1 MTAAAGTPPAT
12 TAEPRRIGR
21 SSVAAWVLYDL
32 ANTAFSLGVVT
43 LYFPQFLKARFGAT
57 DAQIGVYDAVA
68 MALIFVSAPVLGAI
82 SDQIPRRIPMLAVT
96 TLLCVTCTF
105 VLGVE
110 ALPLVVLLF
119 IAANYTF
126 QAGLIVYDSLLPEVS
141 TDETRGRVS
150 GIGVGVGY
158 IGSILAIIAGSLIL
172 PEDRDA
178 ATPDQWQWVFRA
190 IAVTFLVFAI
200 PAFLFVRERRR
211 VVPSLGP
218 AVVTRAFGDVA
229 RTVSRLR
236 GYPGLLRFLLGRAI
250 YADAANTLVF
260 FVAIY
265 ATDEL
270 GYSIGE
276 ASRLAIVS
284 IVCAVLGG
292 LAWGVA
298 VDRFGPRKTLLTV
311 LALWVAVFATTVA
324 IPVLDLPSELLYGVA
339 GAIGIAL
346 GGTWASDRPFMARLS
361 PPRYFGQAYGL
372 YAMVGRFAAIVG
384 PLLWGLVADV
394 LGFGR
399 PAAVATLLVL
409 VVVAF
414 LVIRGVSDAPRV
426 WRPEDLPELE
436 TAAVA

>member
-1 MTAAAGTPPAT
+1 MTTMAAAQA
-12 TAEPRRIGR
+12 PRRIPVR
-21 SSVAAWVLYDL
+21 SVASWVLYDL

-82 SDQIPRRIPMLAVT
+82 SDQLPRRIPMLALT
-96 TLLCVTCTF
+96 TVLCVACTF
-105 VLGVE
+105 LLGVE

-158 IGSILAIIAGSLIL
+158 VGSILAIIAGTLIL

-178 ATPDQWQWVFRA
+178 ATADQWQWVFRA
-190 IAVTFLVFAI
+190 IAATFLVFAI
-200 PAFLFVRERRR
+200 PAFLFVQERRR
-211 VVPSLGP
+211 VVPPLGP
-218 AVVTRAFGDVA
+218 AVVGRAFGDVV
-229 RTVSRLR
+229 RTVGRLR

-270 GYSIGE
+270 GFSIGG

-284 IVCAVLGG
+284 IVCAVVGG

-298 VDRFGPRKTLLTV
+298 VDRFGPRATLLTV
-311 LALWVAVFATTVA
+311 LGLWIAVFATTVA
-324 IPVLDLPSELLYGVA
+324 IPVLDLPEELLWVVA
-339 GAIGIAL
+339 GAIGVAL

-414 LVIRGVSDAPRV
+414 LVIRGVSDAPRA
-426 WRPEDLPELE
+426 WGPDELPELE
-436 TAAVA
+436 PAAA